1 MESEDATVLY
11 VRTVDALL
19 PERNDATVSPTPPTH
34 LPVPSETFSPMPLT
48 HLLET
53 APSICET
60 KLLTDTCSSA
70 IHLFPSLMLAPP
82 PTLPLLPKSP
92 SALHEK
98 SYAHVEVDVDNVLVQ
113 CELTCVEMEV
123 KNGKF

>member
-53 APSICET
+53 SPS
-60 KLLTDTCSSA
+60 DT
-70 IHLFPSLMLAPP
+70 APP
-82 PTLPLLPKSP
+82 MPSLPKSP
-92 SALHEK
+92 LALHEK